1 MRLFTILVPSFVLAC
16 MVVMGQTGR
25 DLSTGQQ
32 VLGGSEWHLVSM
44 GRVGAESS
52 IVPGTKI
59 TLMFGND
66 GRVSG
71 SGGCNNYGGNYRV
84 EGDRITF
91 SQLFSTRR
99 ACTNTDANRQEASYL
114 SALEASNRF
123 RLSER
128 RLTIYYDG
136 GRSVLEFASD
146 APEEIGTTGGDDP
159 LSALNAYYEAINSKD
174 YRRAFQYWE
183 SPTQS
188 FDQFVRGFSNTDTVQ
203 LLVDPGP
210 RIEGAAGSAFAN
222 ISTVVI
228 GRQARRGER
237 IFAGCYVMRKSNVQT
252 DGGVPATWHIYRATL
267 SPLPSSAKVS
277 SLSSELCRE

>member
-1 MRLFTILVPSFVLAC
+1 
-16 MVVMGQTGR
+16 MGQTGR

-59 TLMFGND
+59 TLRFGND

-71 SGGCNNYGGNYRV
+71 SGGCNNYGGSYRV

-99 ACTNTDANRQEASYL
+99 ACTNTDANRQEGSYL
-114 SALEASNRF
+114 SALEVANRF

-146 APEEIGTTGGDDP
+146 APEEVGTTGGDDP
-159 LSALNAYYEAINSKD
+159 LSALNSYYEAINSKD

-188 FDQFVRGFSNTDTVQ
+188 YDQFVRGFSDTEKVQ

-210 RIEGAAGSAFAN
+210 RIEGAAGSAYA
-222 ISTVVI
+222 SLATVVI
-228 GRQARRGER
+228 SRKARRGDR
-237 IFAGCYVMRKSNVQT
+237 LFAGCYVLRKSNVQNDERQAPT
-252 DGGVPATWHIYRATL
+252 TWHIYRATL
-267 SPLPSSAKVS
+267 SPLPSSAKIS
-277 SLSSELCRE
+277 SLLSQLCRE